1 MCGIVGYF
9 GFRNAAEVCADGL
22 SRLEYRG
29 YDSFG
34 VAAVSPE
41 KGLSV
46 YKEAGKISVLR
57 DNIRLDGTVGIGH
70 TRWATHGVPCQKN
83 AHPLLDCHG
92 KIAVVHNG
100 IIENY
105 AKLRRELEKKGHIFA
120 SDTDTEV
127 IPHLI
132 EDAYDGDL
140 FAAVQKILPKLQ
152 GSYAILVVMEGV
164 SGIIAARKGSPLVIG
179 LGENEIL
186 FASDVLP
193 ISPYTKDVLYLEDG
207 DVAFAHIS
215 SAGDHA
221 VTVYQNKKP
230 VKRELHTIEF
240 DAEETKKGGF
250 AHYMLKEIYE
260 QPDVFSNTI
269 ASAAADRKLIVSSF
283 SGAKSVVITACG
295 TSAHASMIL
304 AYLLETVCRIPA
316 RTALA
321 SEFKYTPTP
330 SADLVIGVS
339 QSGETADTI
348 AALKAAKENGAHT
361 LCVTN
366 VLGSSI
372 TRTADSTIYTRG
384 GPEISVAATK
394 TFIAQAAAFLE
405 IAAVLSESLKSSLGI
420 SSSSLQKS
428 IRDVQRYLPE
438 IIGTDVSDAVS
449 LLQDTSSLIYVG
461 RGLGYPAA
469 LEGALKMKEISY
481 IHAEGYAAGEL
492 KHGPFALLG
501 ADVPV
506 VAVCF
511 ENSPTYA
518 VMMSNLKEIKARE
531 SPLVVIGSAGD
542 ADAEDLADVFV
553 AIPKVS
559 ETASAV
565 LASTVMQ
572 LIAYRTA
579 AALGREIDYPKN
591 LAKSVTV
598 E

>member
-1 MCGIVGYF
+1 MCGIIGYF
-9 GFRNAAEVCADGL
+9 GFRNAADVCVDGL

-41 KGLSV
+41 KGLSL

-57 DNIRLDGTVGIGH
+57 NNIKLDGTFGIGH
-70 TRWATHGVPCQKN
+70 TRWATHGVPSQKN
-83 AHPLLDCHG
+83 AHPHLDCKG

-105 AKLRRELEKKGHIFA
+105 AALRRDLEKKGHVFA

-132 EDAYDGDL
+132 EDVYDGDL
-140 FAAVQKILPKLQ
+140 FAAVQKILPRLE

-164 SGIIAARKGSPLVIG
+164 SGIAAARKGSPLVIG
-179 LGENEIL
+179 LGDNEIL

-193 ISPYTKDVLYLEDG
+193 VVQYTKDVLYLEDG
-207 DVAFAHIS
+207 DAAFAHLS
-215 SAGDHA
+215 PAGEHT
-221 VTVYQNKKP
+221 VTIYQNKKP
-230 VKRELHTIEF
+230 VKRELHKIEF

-250 AHYMLKEIYE
+250 PHYMLKEIYE
-260 QPDVFSNTI
+260 QPEVFSNTI
-269 ASAAADRKLIVSSF
+269 ASVSADRKSIISSF
-283 SGAKSVVITACG
+283 GSAHSVVITACG

-316 RTALA
+316 RVILA

-330 SADLVIGVS
+330 NADVVIAVS

-348 AALKAAKENGAHT
+348 AALKVAKKNGAHT
-361 LCVTN
+361 VCVTN

-372 TRTADSTIYTRG
+372 TRTADTVIYTRG

-394 TFIAQAAAFLE
+394 TFIAQTAAFLE
-405 IAAVLSESLKSSLGI
+405 IVHVLSDSQKSRLGSV
-420 SSSSLQKS
+420 SSPLQKS
-428 IRDVQRYLPE
+428 LREVQRYLPE
-438 IIGTDVSDAVS
+438 IVGCDVMNAVS
-449 LLQDTSSLIYVG
+449 VLKDASSLIYVG

-492 KHGPFALLG
+492 KHGPFALLSET
-501 ADVPV
+501 VPV

-511 ENSPTYA
+511 ENSLTYP
-518 VMMSNLKEIKARE
+518 VMMSNLKEIKARN
-531 SPLVVIGSAGD
+531 SPLVLIGLQGD
-542 ADAEDLADVFV
+542 SDAEDLADIF
-553 AIPKVS
+553 IPLPAVS
-559 ETASAV
+559 ETAAVV

-579 AALGREIDYPKN
+579 AELGREIDYPKN